1 MTTQNA
7 NPLEVI
13 RTLHIIA
20 HQTDEIFDRLLR
32 TKFNLTVSRFR
43 ILLPLIEMGPATQ
56 AEVARFNLV
65 TEASI
70 GRQVRL
76 LVEEGFIKRIPSKT
90 DARKLTLILS
100 KKTEQLL
107 PQIKAQL
114 ALEIETVYGSLSAQE
129 FDGLSLVLGKLYTL
143 GTAYTDESHGCS
155 L

>member
-1 MTTQNA
+1 MLTQKA

-32 TKFNLTVSRFR
+32 TEFKLTVSRFR

-76 LVEEGFIKRIPSKT
+76 LVEEGFIKRVPSKT

-107 PQIKAQL
+107 PRIKDRL
-114 ALEIETVYGSLSAQE
+114 RTEIETVYGGLSVEEFAGLSAI
-129 FDGLSLVLGKLYTL
+129 LGKLYRL
-143 GTAYTDESHGCS
+143 GTAYTSESQTCA

>member
-1 MTTQNA
+1 MLTQKA

-32 TKFNLTVSRFR
+32 TEFKLTVSRFR

-76 LVEEGFIKRIPSKT
+76 LVEEGFIKRVPSKT

-107 PQIKAQL
+107 PRIKDRL
-114 ALEIETVYGSLSAQE
+114 RTEIETVYGGLSVEEFAGLSAI
-129 FDGLSLVLGKLYTL
+129 LGKLYRL
-143 GTAYTDESHGCS
+143 GTVHTSGSQTCA